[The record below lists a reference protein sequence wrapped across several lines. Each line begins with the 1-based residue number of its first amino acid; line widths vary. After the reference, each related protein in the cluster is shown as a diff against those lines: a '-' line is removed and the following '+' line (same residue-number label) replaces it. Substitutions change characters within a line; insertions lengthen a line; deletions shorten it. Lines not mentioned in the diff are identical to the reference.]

1 MPSDGEP
8 VRLSRE
14 VIVEAYLRLADAEGS
29 DAITLRR
36 LGTELGVDPT
46 AVYRHFRDKDE
57 LLAVVSDRILAE
69 ATADLD
75 DEGSWR
81 DRMES
86 LQLSVRK
93 AYLSHPRTM
102 EALQLSPSAMPS
114 ASALSE
120 RALGLL
126 KAAGLDDERAV
137 LTYDTLESY
146 TIGAALFDA
155 AATEESLDGWR
166 RVYAGL
172 PEDEYPHLQGAA
184 RSLYRDPDA
193 AFAHGLRLMLDAL
206 EAATTPRGDNDVPET
221 GADHQSG
228 PVGSRQGGGST

>member
-1 MPSDGEP
+1 MPDDGEP
-8 VRLSRE
+8 VRLSRD

-36 LGTELGVDPT
+36 LGSELGVDPT

-81 DRMES
+81 ERMEA
-86 LQLSVRK
+86 LQLSVRR

-120 RALGLL
+120 YALRLL
-126 KAAGLDDERAV
+126 SEAGLDGEDAV

-155 AATEESLDGWR
+155 AATEESLEGWR
-166 RVYAGL
+166 RVYGGL
-172 PEDEYPHLQGAA
+172 PREEYPHLSAAA

-206 EAATTPRGDNDVPET
+206 DRTTTAREGTHVPRGGTTER
-221 GADHQSG
+221 SG
-228 PVGSRQGGGST
+228 PQGSTREGGRA